1 MGGSKDTAIIGGGLV
16 GCLIGLSI
24 ADKDNR
30 VFLIEKKK
38 FNKIISDNFSPL
50 SLSANTVDYL
60 KTKKIWDPKNLKN
73 TTINNLDV
81 KLFNSFNTIKI
92 SSDEL
97 EIPEL
102 GQVVDKATLLSHLRA
117 LCMNNKN
124 IEIIDNLD
132 VELDSDNSKIIL
144 KDKSSIKYKQL
155 FITDGANSKF
165 VKQFDILTEKI
176 SYNQTSFILNCNYD
190 TSENTAVQIFS
201 KKGVFAILPGHKKVK
216 SIVATIHNKYI
227 NSYNFESS
235 SFNKSLLQKD
245 LLPYARDLH
254 NPKLVYSHPLDTSR
268 LDKWHI
274 KNIIFL
280 GNSSQLLHP
289 FGAQGFNF
297 SVDCIKK
304 IDSVKTEL
312 LVGGELNKH
321 VKTEIINRR
330 HNLFLGIDI
339 TSSLLMKDSLLGHI
353 SSTFLAGFINNSST
367 VKKRFIKRIL
377 NI

>member
-339 TSSLLMKDSLLGHI
+339 TSLLLMKDSLLGHI

-367 VKKRFIKRIL
+367 LKKRFIKRIL

>member
-60 KTKKIWDPKNLKN
+60 KTKNIWDPKNLKN

-144 KDKSSIKYKQL
+144 KDKSSIEYKQL

-165 VKQFDILTEKI
+165 VKQFDILTKKI

>member
-81 KLFNSFNTIKI
+81 KLLNSFNTIKI

-339 TSSLLMKDSLLGHI
+339 TSLLLMKDSLLGHI

-367 VKKRFIKRIL
+367 LKKRFIKRIL

>member
-144 KDKSSIKYKQL
+144 KDKSSIEYKQL

-254 NPKLVYSHPLDTSR
+254 NPKLVSSHPLDTSR

>member
-1 MGGSKDTAIIGGGLV
+1 MRGSKDTAIIGGGLV

>member
-60 KTKKIWDPKNLKN
+60 KTKNIWDPKNLKN

-144 KDKSSIKYKQL
+144 KDKSSIEYKQL

-268 LDKWHI
+268 LDKLHI

>member
-60 KTKKIWDPKNLKN
+60 KTKNIWDPKNLKN

-144 KDKSSIKYKQL
+144 KDKSSIEYKQL

>member
-1 MGGSKDTAIIGGGLV
+1 MAAGRDTAIIGGGLV

-24 ADKDNR
+24 ADKDNK
-30 VFLIEKKK
+30 VVLIEKKK
-38 FNKIISDNFSPL
+38 FNKILSENFSPL
-50 SLSANTVDYL
+50 SLTANTVDYL
-60 KTKKIWDPKNLKN
+60 KTKKIWNPENLKN
-73 TTINNLDV
+73 TPIHNLDI

-97 EIPEL
+97 EIAEL
-102 GQVVDKATLLSHLRA
+102 GQVVDKASLLSHLRA
-117 LCMNNKN
+117 LCINNKN
-124 IEIIDNLD
+124 IEIIDNID
-132 VELDSDNSKIIL
+132 VEIDSDNSKIIL

-165 VKQFDILTEKI
+165 VKQFNILAKKI
-176 SYNQTSFILNCNYD
+176 SYNQTSFILNCSYD
-190 TSENTAVQIFS
+190 VSENSAVQIFS
-201 KKGVFAILPGHKKVK
+201 KKGVFAVLPGHKKVK

-227 NSYNFESS
+227 NSYNFESNN
-235 SFNKSLLQKD
+235 FNKSLLQKD
-245 LLPYARDLH
+245 LLPYAKGLH
-254 NPKLVYSHPLDTSR
+254 NPKLIYSHPLDTSR

-312 LVGGELNKH
+312 LVGGEFDEH
-321 VKTEIINRR
+321 VKTEIMNKR

-339 TSSLLMKDSLLGHI
+339 TSSLLMKDSLLGNV
-353 SSTFLAGFINNSST
+353 SSAFLGGFINNSSRI
-367 VKKRFIKRIL
+367 KKRFIKRIL

>member
-97 EIPEL
+97 KIPEL

-132 VELDSDNSKIIL
+132 VELDSDNSKILL
-144 KDKSSIKYKQL
+144 KGKSSIKYKQL

>member
-1 MGGSKDTAIIGGGLV
+1 MRGSKDTAIIGGGLV

-144 KDKSSIKYKQL
+144 KDKSSIEYKQL

-165 VKQFDILTEKI
+165 VKQFDILTKKI

>member
-1 MGGSKDTAIIGGGLV
+1 M
-16 GCLIGLSI
+16 
-24 ADKDNR
+24 
-30 VFLIEKKK
+30 
-38 FNKIISDNFSPL
+38 
-50 SLSANTVDYL
+50 
-60 KTKKIWDPKNLKN
+60 
-73 TTINNLDV
+73 
-81 KLFNSFNTIKI
+81 
-92 SSDEL
+92 
-97 EIPEL
+97 
-102 GQVVDKATLLSHLRA
+102 
-117 LCMNNKN
+117 
-124 IEIIDNLD
+124 
-132 VELDSDNSKIIL
+132 
-144 KDKSSIKYKQL
+144 
-155 FITDGANSKF
+155 
-165 VKQFDILTEKI
+165 
-176 SYNQTSFILNCNYD
+176 
-190 TSENTAVQIFS
+190 
-201 KKGVFAILPGHKKVK
+201 
-216 SIVATIHNKYI
+216 
-227 NSYNFESS
+227 
-235 SFNKSLLQKD
+235 
-245 LLPYARDLH
+245 PYAIDLH

>member
-144 KDKSSIKYKQL
+144 KDKSSIEYKQL

-165 VKQFDILTEKI
+165 VKQFDILTKKI

>member
-144 KDKSSIKYKQL
+144 KDKSSIEYKQL

-165 VKQFDILTEKI
+165 VKQFDILTKKI

-268 LDKWHI
+268 IDKWHI

>member
-60 KTKKIWDPKNLKN
+60 KTKNIWDPKNLKN

-144 KDKSSIKYKQL
+144 KDKSSIEYKQL

-201 KKGVFAILPGHKKVK
+201 KKGVFSILPGHKKVK